1 MDGLGWDVDAP
12 VTASGDAHDPVGVGG
27 DLDLNGGG
35 GGDCC
40 VGNARVEGTGVA
52 EVGFVDDFDVEG
64 VGTVVGRSVGPR
76 QDDLVGAEGDLDCAL
91 GDVGLGSLQGAD
103 GGLDHYL
110 IIRDHG
116 LSFQDVGD
124 SEQASHAGAARAME
138 HVWAVADLQDL
149 AGVHHSDVVADVTG
163 FGEVVRD
170 HEYGKVQVADEA
182 AEFAAEREG
191 NALVERGKRFVQQE
205 SLGPADQGSG
215 QSGALGLAAGDLGR
229 AAVGQVLDAQGAEQ
243 VVDPPVA
250 FGAGQI
256 EDTIGDVLGHGEVGE

>member
-1 MDGLGWDVDAP
+1 MGADGSA
-12 VTASGDAHDPVGVGG
+12 
-27 DLDLNGGG
+27 
-35 GGDCC
+35 C
-40 VGNARVEGTGVA
+40 VGYAGVKGAGVA
-52 EVGFVDDFDVEG
+52 EVGFVDDFSVQR
-64 VGTVVGRSVGPR
+64 VGAVVRLAVGADE
-76 QDDLVGAEGDLDCAL
+76 DDLVGAQSDFHRAF
-91 GDVGLGSLQGAD
+91 GDVGPGSLQGAD

-149 AGVHHSDVVADVTG
+149 AGVHDGDLVADVAG
-163 FGEVVRD
+163 LGEVVGD
-170 HEYGKVQVADEA
+170 HEHREVQVPDQA

-205 SLGPADQGSG
+205 RLGPADQGSG
-215 QSGALGLAAGDLGR
+215 EGGALGLAAGDLGR

-256 EDTIGDVLGHGEVGE
+256 EDTVGDVLGHCEVGE